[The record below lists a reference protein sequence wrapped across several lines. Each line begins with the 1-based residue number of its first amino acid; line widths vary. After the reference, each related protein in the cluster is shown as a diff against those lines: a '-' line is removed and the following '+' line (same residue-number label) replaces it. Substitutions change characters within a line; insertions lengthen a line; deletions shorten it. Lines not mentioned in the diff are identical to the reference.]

1 MITEDSLARLAIAW
15 EACQLAESA
24 RTAVTVQGDL
34 VAQANEV
41 LEAAERYAAAVHA
54 FTSGQATGQAIAWKL
69 PEAPEEAAEDL
80 DDWVVRH
87 TDGEDPGPASISGP
101 LGLPHCS
108 ERFS

>member
-41 LEAAERYAAAVHA
+41 LAAAERYAAAVHA
-54 FTSGQATGQAIAWKL
+54 FTCRQETGARVNWQL

-80 DDWVVRH
+80 DDWVLRH
-87 TDGEDPGPASISGP
+87 ADGEDPGTAPISGK
-101 LGLPHCS
+101 L
-108 ERFS
+108 

>member
-24 RTAVTVQGDL
+24 RSAVTVQGDP

-41 LEAAERYAAAVHA
+41 LAAAERYAAAVHA
-54 FTSGQATGQAIAWKL
+54 FTCEQATGARISWQL

-80 DDWVVRH
+80 DDWVLRH
-87 TDGEDPGPASISGP
+87 ADGEDPGAAPISGN
-101 LGLPHCS
+101 L
-108 ERFS
+108 

>member
-1 MITEDSLARLAIAW
+1 MITDDSLARLAIAW

-41 LEAAERYAAAVHA
+41 LAAAERYAAAVHA
-54 FTSGQATGQAIAWKL
+54 FTCGQETGTKVHWQL

-80 DDWVVRH
+80 DDWVLRH
-87 TDGEDPGPASISGP
+87 ADGEDPGAAPISGK
-101 LGLPHCS
+101 L
-108 ERFS
+108 

>member
-41 LEAAERYAAAVHA
+41 LAAAERYAAAVHA
-54 FTSGQATGQAIAWKL
+54 FTCGQETGARVNWQL

-80 DDWVVRH
+80 DDWVLRH
-87 TDGEDPGPASISGP
+87 ADGEDPGTAPISGK
-101 LGLPHCS
+101 L
-108 ERFS
+108 